1 MDVLSGRIR
10 NEVRYPM
17 RKVVFA
23 VEEIRS
29 VLGAIK
35 GGKQNGPDKVKGE
48 LYKSMM
54 GSDELVRRLM
64 QAYNGVMDSGVVLEG
79 WINSRTVMIP
89 KKKKPLANE
98 HRPIA
103 LTNVGYKLFMGA
115 VKNRIVQH
123 LDRNGLISD
132 YQAEFTRG
140 RRLEENLFV
149 VKYCIFRGHIGGQGS
164 W

>member
-54 GSDELVRRLM
+54 GSDELVRRLR
-64 QAYNGVMDSGVVLEG
+64 QAYNGVIDSGVVAEG
-79 WINSRTVMIP
+79 WRTSRTVMIP
-89 KKKKPLANE
+89 KKKKPVTRE
-98 HRPIA
+98 HRPIG
-103 LTNVGYKLFMGA
+103 LTNESYKLLTGV
-115 VKNRIVQH
+115 VKNRIVQN

-132 YQAEFTRG
+132 YQAGFTGG
-140 RRLEENLFV
+140 RRLEENLFIV
-149 VKYCIFRGHIGGQGS
+149 RYCIEET
-164 W
+164 